1 MDISIKIN
9 MTLLNITSY
18 SFYITI
24 LKKKMEDLS
33 NIRRD
38 YSKFS
43 LDKNSIKNDPFEQF
57 DIWMQD
63 ALKGEFLE
71 PTAVAVSTVS
81 DGNRPSSRIVLLK
94 SYDEKGFVFYTN
106 YLSRKGNEI
115 AKNPY
120 GSMLF
125 FWDKFERQIRIE
137 GKIEKI
143 TKEESNN
150 YFVKRPYTSR
160 LGAWASEQS
169 KPLKSRF
176 TLIRKVAALMVKYP
190 VDVPLPDFW
199 GGYRLIPD
207 EFEFWQGRESRLHD
221 RFQYKLLNN
230 KWDIE
235 RLMP

>member
-1 MDISIKIN
+1 
-9 MTLLNITSY
+9 
-18 SFYITI
+18 
-24 LKKKMEDLS
+24 MEDLS

-43 LDKNSIKNDPFEQF
+43 LEYDSINHNPFEQF
-57 DIWMQD
+57 DIWMKD
-63 ALKGEFLE
+63 ALKGDFLE

-81 DGNRPSSRIVLLK
+81 ANGRPSSRIVLLK
-94 SYDEKGFVFYTN
+94 SYNENGFVFFTN
-106 YLSRKGNEI
+106 YTSRKGSEI
-115 AKNPY
+115 AENPFA
-120 GSMLF
+120 SMLF

-143 TKEESNN
+143 SKIDSEKYFES
-150 YFVKRPYTSR
+150 RPYTSR

-169 KPLKSRF
+169 RPLKSRF
-176 TLIRKVAALMVKYP
+176 SLIRKVAGLMLKYP
-190 VDVPLPDFW
+190 ISVPLPDFW

-221 RFQYKLLNN
+221 RFNYKLIEN
-230 KWDIE
+230 KWQIE